1 MKVQWKRALQ
11 TIVLGTSLLALAGCG
26 SDNVMDIYSFGN
38 QVIRSGQ
45 SEVTVAL
52 PYEMGKTSETTSV
65 DGYPMD
71 AYGSLSQHI
80 LISVEARQPAPNKAL
95 PTVAQFVDQ
104 KKSEYAKLGATVNVE
119 SIDLNGVQAQLITG
133 DFYVNKIKTSFSH
146 YVFMAKGVLWNIT
159 YRYPTDDQIGADIS
173 KQIKDKIYVTQ
184 KKEG

>member
-52 PYEMGKTSETTSV
+52 PTTSV

-71 AYGSLSQHI
+71 AYGTLSQHM
-80 LISVEARQPAPNKAL
+80 LISAEARRPAPNKAL

-133 DFYVNKIKTSFSH
+133 DFYVNKIKTSFSQ
-146 YVFMAKGVLWNIT
+146 YVFMDKGVLWNIT

>member
-52 PYEMGKTSETTSV
+52 PYEMGKTSETMSV

-71 AYGSLSQHI
+71 AYGTLSQHI

-133 DFYVNKIKTSFSH
+133 DFYINKIKTSFSQ
-146 YVFMAKGVLWNIT
+146 YVFMDKGVLWNIT

>member
-1 MKVQWKRALQ
+1 
-11 TIVLGTSLLALAGCG
+11 
-26 SDNVMDIYSFGN
+26 
-38 QVIRSGQ
+38 
-45 SEVTVAL
+45 
-52 PYEMGKTSETTSV
+52 
-65 DGYPMD
+65 MD

-104 KKSEYAKLGATVNVE
+104 KKSEYAKLGATVNVK

-133 DFYVNKIKTSFSH
+133 DFYVNKIKTSFSQ
-146 YVFMAKGVLWNIT
+146 YVFMDKGVLWNIT

>member
-11 TIVLGTSLLALAGCG
+11 TIVLGTSLLALARCG

-71 AYGSLSQHI
+71 AYGSLSQHM

-119 SIDLNGVQAQLITG
+119 DRKSV
-133 DFYVNKIKTSFSH
+133 V
-146 YVFMAKGVLWNIT
+146 
-159 YRYPTDDQIGADIS
+159 
-173 KQIKDKIYVTQ
+173 
-184 KKEG
+184 

>member
-71 AYGSLSQHI
+71 AYGTLSQHM
-80 LISVEARQPAPNKAL
+80 LISAEARKPAPNKAL
-95 PTVAQFVDQ
+95 PTVAQFV
-104 KKSEYAKLGATVNVE
+104 
-119 SIDLNGVQAQLITG
+119 
-133 DFYVNKIKTSFSH
+133 
-146 YVFMAKGVLWNIT
+146 
-159 YRYPTDDQIGADIS
+159 
-173 KQIKDKIYVTQ
+173 
-184 KKEG
+184 

>member
-80 LISVEARQPAPNKAL
+80 LISVEA
-95 PTVAQFVDQ
+95 
-104 KKSEYAKLGATVNVE
+104 VNRHRIKRCQRLHSLWIKRNLNMQNWVLLLMWNL
-119 SIDLNGVQAQLITG
+119 SI
-133 DFYVNKIKTSFSH
+133 
-146 YVFMAKGVLWNIT
+146 
-159 YRYPTDDQIGADIS
+159 
-173 KQIKDKIYVTQ
+173 
-184 KKEG
+184 

>member
-71 AYGSLSQHI
+71 AYG
-80 LISVEARQPAPNKAL
+80 
-95 PTVAQFVDQ
+95 T
-104 KKSEYAKLGATVNVE
+104 Y
-119 SIDLNGVQAQLITG
+119 IDFCRGPSTG
-133 DFYVNKIKTSFSH
+133 T
-146 YVFMAKGVLWNIT
+146 
-159 YRYPTDDQIGADIS
+159 
-173 KQIKDKIYVTQ
+173 
-184 KKEG
+184 E

>member
-1 MKVQWKRALQ
+1 MKVQWKRTVQ

-26 SDNVMDIYSFGN
+26 SNNVMDIYSFGN

-71 AYGSLSQHI
+71 AYGSLSQHM
-80 LISVEARQPAPNKAL
+80 LISVEARQAAPNKTL
-95 PTVAQFVDQ
+95 PTVADFVNQ

-119 SIDLNGVQAQLITG
+119 NIDLNGVQAQLITG
-133 DFYVNKIKTSFSH
+133 DFYVNKIKTSFSQ
-146 YVFMAKGVLWNIT
+146 YVFMDKGVLWNIT

>member
-45 SEVTVAL
+45 SEVTVTL

-71 AYGSLSQHI
+71 AYGSLSQHM
-80 LISVEARQPAPNKAL
+80 LISVEARQPASNKAL

-133 DFYVNKIKTSFSH
+133 DFYVNKIKTSFSQ
-146 YVFMAKGVLWNIT
+146 YVFMDKGVLWNIT

>member
-52 PYEMGKTSETTSV
+52 PYVMGKTSETTSV

-80 LISVEARQPAPNKAL
+80 QISFDPQIVQPL
-95 PTVAQFVDQ
+95 
-104 KKSEYAKLGATVNVE
+104 AT
-119 SIDLNGVQAQLITG
+119 L
-133 DFYVNKIKTSFSH
+133 Y
-146 YVFMAKGVLWNIT
+146 
-159 YRYPTDDQIGADIS
+159 
-173 KQIKDKIYVTQ
+173 
-184 KKEG
+184 